1 MFETT
6 KTRAGTAVDAGLR
19 DYMLKVYNF
28 MAGGLAVTALAA
40 YVIMQTGLIRMFFN
54 FSPAGMPTGMSVL
67 GWLFLFAPFAMIFAF
82 GWVMSRGT
90 IQQVQGTF
98 WGFSALMGVSLS
110 PVLLAY
116 TGSSVAQIFLI
127 TAATFGSMSI
137 YGYTTKKDL
146 TSIGSFMIM
155 GVWGIIIASIVN
167 IFVQSPGMS
176 YAISILTVIAFTV
189 LTAYD
194 TQKIRQMY
202 FSGDESDTLT
212 RKAIAGA
219 LALYLDFINMFLAL
233 LRLFGDRRS

>member
-1 MFETT
+1 
-6 KTRAGTAVDAGLR
+6 
-19 DYMLKVYNF
+19 

-40 YVIMQTGLIRMFFN
+40 YVIMRTELIRMFFN

-167 IFVQSPGMS
+167 MFVQSPGMS

-189 LTAYD
+189 LTAFD